1 MNIQETEYKIEF
13 TKEDLIN
20 LARILENATFSFET
34 GSHELLRQLV
44 ATYPKE
50 LKSFE
55 GVV

>member
-1 MNIQETEYKIEF
+1 MNNPKTEYKIQL

-20 LARILENATFSFET
+20 LARILEGATFNFEA

-44 ATYPKE
+44 ASYPKE